1 MKFCKRALA
10 AFLMLVL
17 SVSVFVIPASA
28 ASWKYDRAYQQ
39 YKGKTYTVFGDSIPT
54 GFDPT
59 RKPLLYGLGDGVNP
73 NAYPE
78 RVATVTGTKIAQY
91 AYDGCRTKDV
101 LMMLGGNVQ
110 KDRYYEAFLEKGI
123 FVEAKRTPPR
133 ASVVK
138 KSLKKSSLVTF
149 NVGNNDIFTGPLIM
163 AGLDIEKISDVS
175 TKTAELVQKAVRQGL
190 LTKDFEQLFTTLNT
204 LGITAVFLTAML
216 AEMEKAFA
224 EMSVSFPQ
232 VIATVKANSDAE
244 IAVVGMF
251 NPFRSV
257 DTEVAGLKMS
267 QMGDMGVNMVNTY
280 LKSNAAVLGYTY
292 VNVTK
297 TECFYDVGGDD
308 VHPTPKGHAYMAKQ
322 ILKAI
327 PHK

>member
-1 MKFCKRALA
+1 MKLCKRLLS

-28 ASWKYDRAYQQ
+28 AGWKYDSAYQE

-54 GFDPT
+54 GYDPT
-59 RKPLLYGLGDGVNP
+59 RKPVLYGLGDGVNP

-78 RVATVTGTKIAQY
+78 RVASVTGTTIARY
-91 AYDGCRTKDV
+91 AYDGCRAKDI
-101 LMMLGGNVQ
+101 LLMLGGNVK
-110 KDRYYEAFLEKGI
+110 KDRYYENFIENGI
-123 FVEAKRTPPR
+123 FVAAKRVPPK

-149 NVGNNDIFTGPLIM
+149 NVGNNDVFTGPLIM
-163 AGLDIEKISDVS
+163 AGLDIEKLSDVS
-175 TKTAELVQKAVRQGL
+175 TKTAELVQEAVKKGL

-204 LGITAVFLTAML
+204 LGITAAFVAAML
-216 AEMEKAFA
+216 PEMEKAFA
-224 EMSVSFPQ
+224 EMSVAFPQ

-251 NPFRSV
+251 NPFRSF
-257 DTEVAGLKMS
+257 DTEIAGLKFS
-267 QMGDMGVNMVNTY
+267 EVGDQVVGLVNTY
-280 LKSNAAVLGYTY
+280 FKSNAAVLGYTY

-297 TECFYDVGGDD
+297 AECFYDVGGTD
-308 VHPTPKGHAYMAKQ
+308 VHPTPKGHSYMAKQ

>member
-1 MKFCKRALA
+1 MKLCKRFLS

-28 ASWKYDRAYQQ
+28 AGWKYDSAYQE

-54 GFDPT
+54 GYDPT
-59 RKPLLYGLGDGVNP
+59 RKPVLYGLGDGVNP

-78 RVATVTGTKIAQY
+78 RVASVTGTTIARY
-91 AYDGCRTKDV
+91 AYDGCRAKDI
-101 LMMLGGNVQ
+101 LLMLGGNVK
-110 KDRYYEAFLEKGI
+110 KDRYYENFIENGI
-123 FVEAKRTPPR
+123 FVAAKRVPPK

-149 NVGNNDIFTGPLIM
+149 NVGNNDVFTGPLIM
-163 AGLDIEKISDVS
+163 AGLDIEKLSDVS
-175 TKTAELVQKAVRQGL
+175 TKTAELVQKAVKQGL

-204 LGITAVFLTAML
+204 LGITAAFVAAML
-216 AEMEKAFA
+216 PEMEKAFA
-224 EMSVSFPQ
+224 EMSVAFPQ

-251 NPFRSV
+251 NPFRSF
-257 DTEVAGLKMS
+257 DTEIAGLKFS
-267 QMGDMGVNMVNTY
+267 EVGDQVVGLVNTY
-280 LKSNAAVLGYTY
+280 FKSNAAVLGYTY

-297 TECFYDVGGDD
+297 AECFYDVGGTD
-308 VHPTPKGHAYMAKQ
+308 VHPTPKGHSYMAKQ

>member
-1 MKFCKRALA
+1 MKLCKRTLA

-17 SVSVFVIPASA
+17 FGSVFMIPASA
-28 ASWKYDRAYQQ
+28 AGWKYDRAYQQ

-78 RVATVTGTKIAQY
+78 RVASVTGTKIAQY
-91 AYDGCRTKDV
+91 SYDGCRSKDV
-101 LMMLGGNVQ
+101 LMMLGGNVT
-110 KDRYYEAFLEKGI
+110 KDRYYAQFLEKGI
-123 FVEAKRTPPR
+123 FVEAKRVPPK

-138 KSLKKSSLVTF
+138 KTLKKSSLVTL
-149 NVGNNDIFTGPLIM
+149 NVGNNDIFTAPLIM
-163 AGLDIEKISDVS
+163 AGLDIEKLSDVS
-175 TKTAELVQKAVRQGL
+175 TKTAELVRKAVKQGL

-204 LGITAVFLTAML
+204 LGITAVFLSAML
-216 AEMEKAFA
+216 VEMEKAFA
-224 EMSVSFPQ
+224 EMSVAFPQ

-244 IAVVGMF
+244 IAVVSMY

-257 DTEVAGLKMS
+257 ETEVAGLKMS
-267 QMGDMGVNMVNTY
+267 QLGDMGVNMVNVY

-292 VNVTK
+292 VDVTK
-297 TECFYDVGGDD
+297 TECFYDVGKDD
-308 VHPTPKGHAYMAKQ
+308 VHPTPKGHSYMAKQ

>member
-1 MKFCKRALA
+1 MKLCKRLLS

-28 ASWKYDRAYQQ
+28 AGWKYDSAYQE

-54 GFDPT
+54 GYDPT
-59 RKPLLYGLGDGVNP
+59 RKPVLYGLGDGVNP

-78 RVATVTGTKIAQY
+78 RVASVTGTTIARY
-91 AYDGCRTKDV
+91 AYDGCRAKDI
-101 LMMLGGNVQ
+101 LLMLGGNVK
-110 KDRYYEAFLEKGI
+110 KDRYYENFIENGI
-123 FVEAKRTPPR
+123 FVAAKRVPPK

-163 AGLDIEKISDVS
+163 AGLDIEKLSDVS
-175 TKTAELVQKAVRQGL
+175 TKTAELVQEAVKKGL

-204 LGITAVFLTAML
+204 LGITAAFVAAML
-216 AEMEKAFA
+216 PEMEKAFA
-224 EMSVSFPQ
+224 EMSVAFPQ

-251 NPFRSV
+251 NPFRSF
-257 DTEVAGLKMS
+257 DTEIAGLKFS
-267 QMGDMGVNMVNTY
+267 EVGDQVVGLVNTY
-280 LKSNAAVLGYTY
+280 FKSNAAVLGYTY

-297 TECFYDVGGDD
+297 AECFYDVGGTD
-308 VHPTPKGHAYMAKQ
+308 VHPTPKGHSYMAKQ

>member
-1 MKFCKRALA
+1 MKLCKRFLS

-28 ASWKYDRAYQQ
+28 AGWKYDSAYQE

-59 RKPLLYGLGDGVNP
+59 RKPVLYGLGDGVNP

-78 RVATVTGTKIAQY
+78 RVASVTGTSIARY
-91 AYDGCRTKDV
+91 AYDGCRAKDI
-101 LMMLGGNVQ
+101 LLMLGGNVK
-110 KDRYYEAFLEKGI
+110 KDRYYENFIENGI
-123 FVEAKRTPPR
+123 FVAAKRVPPK

-149 NVGNNDIFTGPLIM
+149 NVGNNDVFTGPLIM
-163 AGLDIEKISDVS
+163 AGLDIEKLSDVS
-175 TKTAELVQKAVRQGL
+175 TKTAELVQEAVKKGL

-204 LGITAVFLTAML
+204 LGITAAFVAAML
-216 AEMEKAFA
+216 PEMEKAFA
-224 EMSVSFPQ
+224 EMSVAFPQ

-251 NPFRSV
+251 NPFRSF
-257 DTEVAGLKMS
+257 DTEIAGLKFS
-267 QMGDMGVNMVNTY
+267 EVGDQVVGLVNTY
-280 LKSNAAVLGYTY
+280 FKSNAAVLGYTY

-297 TECFYDVGGDD
+297 AECFYDVGGTD
-308 VHPTPKGHAYMAKQ
+308 VHPTPKGHSYMAKQ

>member
-1 MKFCKRALA
+1 MRLCKRLLA
-10 AFLMLVL
+10 ALLMLVL
-17 SVSVFVIPASA
+17 SVSVLVIPASA
-28 ASWKYDRAYQQ
+28 AGWKYDRAYQQ

-54 GFDPT
+54 GYDPT
-59 RKPLLYGLGDGVNP
+59 RKPVLYGFGDGVNP

-78 RVATVTGTKIAQY
+78 RVASVTGTKIAQY

-101 LMMLGGNVQ
+101 LMMLGGNVK
-110 KDRYYEAFLEKGI
+110 KDRYYEQFLEAGI
-123 FVEAKRTPPR
+123 FAAAKRVPPK

-149 NVGNNDIFTGPLIM
+149 NVGNNDILTGPLIM
-163 AGLDIEKISDVS
+163 AGLDIEKVSDVS
-175 TKTAELVQKAVRQGL
+175 TKAAELVQQAVKRGL

-204 LGITAVFLTAML
+204 LGITAVYLSAMF

-224 EMSVSFPQ
+224 EMTVAFPQ

-251 NPFRSV
+251 NPFRNV
-257 DTEVAGLKMS
+257 DTEVAGLNLS

-280 LKSNAAVLGYTY
+280 FKSNAAVLGYTY

-297 TECFYDVGGDD
+297 TECFYDVGGTD
-308 VHPTPKGHAYMAKQ
+308 VHPTPKGHSYMAKQ